1 MGSVEQR
8 MVEFVLNILTV
19 VVIFVVGVAL
29 VALIGGSRRRE

>member
-19 VVIFVVGVAL
+19 VVIFAVGMAL
-29 VALIGGSRRRE
+29 VAMIGGGRRRE